1 MSDDTKK
8 AHSKSTDNR
17 LLLLDED
24 DNILGVA
31 RPIRAGEAIP
41 IEGEY
46 VRLDRNAG
54 IGFKIARRQINK
66 GDEIK
71 KYGAVIG
78 TASSDISMGQLVHV
92 HNTTSNYLA
101 NTVLAGTERDNKS

>member
-1 MSDDTKK
+1 M
-8 AHSKSTDNR
+8 STDNR

-41 IEGEY
+41 IDGEY

-54 IGFKIARRQINK
+54 IGFKIARK
-66 GDEIK
+66 PIK
-71 KYGAVIG
+71 K
-78 TASSDISMGQLVHV
+78 
-92 HNTTSNYLA
+92 
-101 NTVLAGTERDNKS
+101 R

>member
-1 MSDDTKK
+1 M
-8 AHSKSTDNR
+8 STDNR

-41 IEGEY
+41 IDGEY

-54 IGFKIARRQINK
+54 IGFKIARKPIKK
-66 GDEIK
+66 GEAIK

-78 TASSDISMGQLVHV
+78 TASSNISVGHLVHV
-92 HNTTSNYLA
+92 HNTESNYLA
-101 NTVLAGTERDNKS
+101 NTVLAGTEGDNNS